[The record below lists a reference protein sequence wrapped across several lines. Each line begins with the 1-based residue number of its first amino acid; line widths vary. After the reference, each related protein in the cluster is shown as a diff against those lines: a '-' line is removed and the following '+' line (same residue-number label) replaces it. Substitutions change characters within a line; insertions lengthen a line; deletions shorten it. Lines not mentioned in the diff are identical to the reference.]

1 MNYFYFNPFSKQYLF
16 PTGFKQY
23 ELFTTFYQPYTF
35 KGKVLWWLW
44 CNVSMFRKLCQVT
57 KPEEIVPI
65 VQLERHINKD
75 TILAFNRGTTGI
87 EQKTSVLGVDL
98 KTKNEFFIKY
108 ANTVVSRKNVINE
121 GEILKQLAA
130 LDFVPQLIQH
140 LNEKEFIFIQTSV
153 LKGER
158 VVNQNIEQQLLSV
171 LCKMAE
177 LKVVT
182 KNECNTE
189 LKTCFSHGDFCPWN
203 MMLHNNEL
211 QIFDWEMGG
220 IQPVGY
226 DLFTYIFQPSFLLT
240 PSKINSLIIEE
251 NKSLITSYF
260 KSQKIEDWKPYL
272 FEFTTI
278 KLNLELEKISKNLL
292 PLYKELNDYAQKN

>member
-35 KGKVLWWLW
+35 KWKLLWWLW
-44 CNVSMFRKLCQVT
+44 CNFSVLRKLYQV
-57 KPEEIVPI
+57 KQAVEIVPI
-65 VQLERHINKD
+65 VELERYINKD

-87 EQKTSVLGVDL
+87 EQKTTILGIDL

-121 GEILKQLAA
+121 GEILKQLTA
-130 LDFVPQLIQH
+130 LDFVPQLKQH
-140 LNEKEFIFIQTSV
+140 INEKEFTFIQTSV

-158 VVNQNIEQQLLSV
+158 VVNQNIEKQLLIV
-171 LCKMAE
+171 LKKIAV
-177 LKVVT
+177 LNIVT
-182 KNECNTE
+182 NNECNTE
-189 LKTCFSHGDFCPWN
+189 LKTCFAHGDFCPWN

-220 IQPVGY
+220 IQSVGY
-226 DLFTYIFQPSFLLT
+226 DLFTYMFQTSFLLT
-240 PSKINSLIIEE
+240 PSKSNSLIIEE
-251 NKSLITSYF
+251 NKALITSYF

-278 KLNLELEKISKNLL
+278 KLNLELEKKNENLL
-292 PLYKELNDYAQKN
+292 PFYKKLNDYAQKF